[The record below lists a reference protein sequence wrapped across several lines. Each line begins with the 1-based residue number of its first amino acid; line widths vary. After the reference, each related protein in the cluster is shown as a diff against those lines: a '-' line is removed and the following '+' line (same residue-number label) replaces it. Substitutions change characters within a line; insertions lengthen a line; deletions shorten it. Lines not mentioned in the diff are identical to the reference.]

1 MTRLQFKRTT
11 RVAGLFAI
19 SLGLLVCGKTIAAD
33 EKNEK
38 TEPTTTTDQ
47 KMEPVKTELATLG
60 GGCFWCVEAPL
71 EMIDGI
77 ISVKSGYMGGTSKNP
92 TYEEICDKANNT
104 GHIEV
109 VQVAFDPAKISYDLI
124 LEAFWLIHDPTSKDQ
139 QGADRG
145 IQYRSIIFYHDDAQK
160 AAAEA
165 SIAKKNAEKK
175 YSKEIV
181 TELRKVDTFWDAED
195 YHQNYFKKNPNQGY
209 CNALIPPKLF
219 KLFSDAKFKDKQ
231 KAK

>member
-1 MTRLQFKRTT
+1 MTRFQLIGATWLT
-11 RVAGLFAI
+11 GLFAL
-19 SLGLLVCGKTIAAD
+19 SAVAD
-33 EKNEK
+33 DKK
-38 TEPTTTTDQ
+38 QTSDQ

-60 GGCFWCVEAPL
+60 GGCFWCVEAAL
-71 EMIDGI
+71 EAIDGI
-77 ISVKSGYMGGTSKNP
+77 QSVKSGYMGGTTKNP
-92 TYEEICDKANNT
+92 TYEQICDKNNPT

-109 VQVAFDPAKISYDLI
+109 VQVAYDPAKISFDLL

-139 QGADRG
+139 QGYDKG

-165 SIAKKNAEKK
+165 SIAKQNAAKK
-175 YSKEIV
+175 FSKDLV

-195 YHQNYFKKNPNQGY
+195 YHQDFYNKNPNQGY

-219 KLFSDAKFKDKQ
+219 KLFSDARFKDKQ